1 MACKYVYGIIS
12 NGESSFG
19 SIGLGQGSREV
30 HTLVHQGLG
39 CVVSDYQGQE
49 FQAMTKEEL
58 VHCLISHQAVI
69 ETVMKRC
76 TVLPVKFGT
85 LLEDS
90 TQVQR
95 FLQQGYAQLN
105 DALHQIQDKIEV
117 EVAATWDM
125 GKVLQEISDEEE
137 IVRLKEQVVGRSA
150 EETLEQRI
158 QVGKKVKELLDG
170 RRDSYRERMIDFLKD
185 TALDLQ
191 PNALLSDELV
201 LNVAFLIHKAKQQD
215 FDNRVKEL
223 DRVYQDEINFR
234 IIGPL
239 PPYSFSTVE
248 VMRPSPDKLEEARRL
263 LGLGEAASEAEVKQA
278 YRRIGAKIHPDRNP
292 GNEQAVERFAK
303 LRQASTLLLAYC
315 RGPEGTRRAKGER
328 HLLTPQA
335 IKDTFLINIRRPAL
349 GEGQETAWGL
359 RW

>member
-1 MACKYVYGIIS
+1 MACNYVYGIIMD

-19 SIGLGQGSREV
+19 PIGLGQGSREV
-30 HTLVHQGLG
+30 HTMVHQGLC
-39 CVVSDYQGQE
+39 CVINDYQGQE

-76 TVLPVKFGT
+76 TILPVKFGT

-95 FLQQGYAQLN
+95 FLKQGYAQLS
-105 DALHQIQDKIEV
+105 DALHQIQDKVEV
-117 EVAATWDM
+117 EVAATWDV
-125 GKVLQEISDEEE
+125 GRVLQEIGNEEE
-137 IVRLKEQVVGRSA
+137 IVRLKEQLIGRPA
-150 EETLEQRI
+150 AETLEQRI
-158 QVGKKVKELLDG
+158 QAGKRVKELLDR
-170 RRDSYRERMIDFLKD
+170 RRDSYRERMADFLQD

-191 PNALLSDELV
+191 PNALLSDEMV
-201 LNVAFLIHKAKQQD
+201 LNVAFLIHKDKQQE

-223 DRVYQDEINFR
+223 DRLFHDQINFR

-239 PPYSFSTVE
+239 PPYSFTTVE

-278 YRRIGAKIHPDRNP
+278 YRRLGAKMHPDRNP
-292 GNEQAVERFAK
+292 GDEQAEERFAK

-315 RGPEGTRRAKGER
+315 RGQGGTRRAKGQR
-328 HLLTPQA
+328 HLLTPRA
-335 IKDTFLINIRRPAL
+335 IKDTFLISIRRQAL

-359 RW
+359 R